1 MFDHLLAPLR
11 DTLRPH
17 FNLRKTRL
25 EAMAA
30 IMLGLVNCRTV
41 NLTHL
46 AAHLPGK
53 ALYKSKYRRLRHF
66 FNALFAKGMHFP
78 CVIIETV
85 IESTT
90 NDRIREISTMDH
102 KKYQSWV
109 SEIDELSPPQKE
121 QTQNLL
127 SGVTDENA
135 SLMVIEARLNETRQ
149 CPHCKASGAVSK
161 GMNRG
166 LRRYLCKDCNKTFNA
181 ATGTALQGLHNKDKC
196 LTFGNCLTEGMTVR
210 KAAEHCDFAV
220 STSFRWRHRFLGTQN
235 NNSLKL
241 TGIVEVDE
249 TYVLESRKGER
260 NLDRKPRKRGGKASK
275 RGLSDEQV
283 PILVA
288 VDRSGTTTC
297 SVLPSVTADNVKNV
311 LEPRIDKDIILV
323 TDGNNIYPLCA
334 KSLGIKHE
342 ALNISAGERL
352 RGAFN
357 IQRVNNRHSRF
368 KRFLYPFHGVSSK
381 YLGNYVRWFERNV
394 LLKLSARSYLVI
406 TIMGPCMR
414 FAN

>member
-1 MFDHLLAPLR
+1 
-11 DTLRPH
+11 
-17 FNLRKTRL
+17 
-25 EAMAA
+25 
-30 IMLGLVNCRTV
+30 
-41 NLTHL
+41 
-46 AAHLPGK
+46 
-53 ALYKSKYRRLRHF
+53 
-66 FNALFAKGMHFP
+66 
-78 CVIIETV
+78 
-85 IESTT
+85 
-90 NDRIREISTMDH
+90 MDH
-102 KKYQSWV
+102 MKYQSWV

-342 ALNISAGERL
+342 ALNISAGERI

-368 KRFLYPFHGVSSK
+368 KRFLYPFHGVLSK